1 MPRTETTRR
10 QYGPN
15 NERCP
20 GDVTDEDRAVVFPPL
35 PGPDT
40 LGRPRQVALRD
51 VRDGIG
57 SIAAAG
63 CAWCPLPKAFP
74 PVSTVRS
81 CFHNRRDS
89 GLPAQINHAAVAPA
103 GERDARDHRPR
114 AGVMDSQGVK
124 TTGNGGISGDDA
136 GKGIKGR
143 KRHIMTDT
151 CGHPVALCAH
161 AANIQDRDAA
171 VGVFQGLGRDAPEPR
186 HVSADCGDRGPKP
199 RLALIPAGRWT
210 IRIVRRCDTAEGFG
224 VLPRRRVVEPALGR
238 AGTVP
243 PIGKGSGEN
252 HRKCR
257 GPGSHRPYQTHD
269 TLSRKGLKN
278 IRSL

>member
-81 CFHNRRDS
+81 CSHNRRDS

-151 CGHPVALCAH
+151 FGHPVALCVH
-161 AANIQDRDAA
+161 AANIQDCDAA
-171 VGVFQGLGRDAPEPR
+171 VGVFQGLRRDAPEPR
-186 HVSADCGDRGPKP
+186 HVSADCGDRGPNP
-199 RLALIPAGRWT
+199 FGPDACWPLDDPDCEALRHRRGFWGPAPQTGRRTRLR
-210 IRIVRRCDTAEGFG
+210 
-224 VLPRRRVVEPALGR
+224 R

-243 PIGKGSGEN
+243 PIGKGSGKTIESAEAQGLIA
-252 HRKCR
+252 H
-257 GPGSHRPYQTHD
+257 
-269 TLSRKGLKN
+269 SRRMTRCLV
-278 IRSL
+278 RA

>member
-10 QYGPN
+10 QYGSN
-15 NERCP
+15 NEHCP

-51 VRDGIG
+51 VWDGID

-63 CAWCPLPKAFP
+63 CVWCPLPKAFP

-151 CGHPVALCAH
+151 LWPSGGIMRSRCQHSG
-161 AANIQDRDAA
+161 
-171 VGVFQGLGRDAPEPR
+171 
-186 HVSADCGDRGPKP
+186 S
-199 RLALIPAGRWT
+199 
-210 IRIVRRCDTAEGFG
+210 RR
-224 VLPRRRVVEPALGR
+224 
-238 AGTVP
+238 
-243 PIGKGSGEN
+243 GSG
-252 HRKCR
+252 H
-257 GPGSHRPYQTHD
+257 
-269 TLSRKGLKN
+269 LSRAQAGCPGTAPRFCRL
-278 IRSL
+278 R

>member
-10 QYGPN
+10 QYGSN

-89 GLPAQINHAAVAPA
+89 GLPAQVNRI
-103 GERDARDHRPR
+103 GARIT
-114 AGVMDSQGVK
+114 M
-124 TTGNGGISGDDA
+124 
-136 GKGIKGR
+136 
-143 KRHIMTDT
+143 
-151 CGHPVALCAH
+151 
-161 AANIQDRDAA
+161 
-171 VGVFQGLGRDAPEPR
+171 
-186 HVSADCGDRGPKP
+186 
-199 RLALIPAGRWT
+199 
-210 IRIVRRCDTAEGFG
+210 FG
-224 VLPRRRVVEPALGR
+224 VVTSPMPRQSE
-238 AGTVP
+238 
-243 PIGKGSGEN
+243 
-252 HRKCR
+252 CR
-257 GPGSHRPYQTHD
+257 S
-269 TLSRKGLKN
+269 
-278 IRSL
+278 

>member
-1 MPRTETTRR
+1 MRTGRLFFRLYPAPTHW
-10 QYGPN
+10 GAPGKL
-15 NERCP
+15 RCATFGMGLAPSLPP
-20 GDVTDEDRAVVFPPL
+20 GARGV
-35 PGPDT
+35 
-40 LGRPRQVALRD
+40 
-51 VRDGIG
+51 
-57 SIAAAG
+57 S
-63 CAWCPLPKAFP
+63 LPKAFP

-171 VGVFQGLGRDAPEPR
+171 VGVFQGLRRDAPEPR

-224 VLPRRRVVEPALGR
+224 VLPRRRVVEPALAGLGR
-238 AGTVP
+238 CCRLARDREKTIESAEAQVSS
-243 PIGKGSGEN
+243 PIA
-252 HRKCR
+252 
-257 GPGSHRPYQTHD
+257 D
-269 TLSRKGLKN
+269 A
-278 IRSL
+278 

>member
-151 CGHPVALCAH
+151 CGHPVALCVH

-171 VGVFQGLGRDAPEPR
+171 VGVFQGLRRDAPEPR

-210 IRIVRRCDTAEGFG
+210 IRIVSKVPRPRVSSPISDASHAVSQGLEKHQIILNQILRVNRRGIPKQA
-224 VLPRRRVVEPALGR
+224 R
-238 AGTVP
+238 
-243 PIGKGSGEN
+243 I
-252 HRKCR
+252 
-257 GPGSHRPYQTHD
+257 
-269 TLSRKGLKN
+269 
-278 IRSL
+278 

>member
-15 NERCP
+15 NGRCP

-63 CAWCPLPKAFP
+63 CAWCLLPKAFP

-171 VGVFQGLGRDAPEPR
+171 VGVFQGLGRDAPELC

-224 VLPRRRVVEPALGR
+224 VLPRRRVVEPALAGLGR
-238 AGTVP
+238 YRRLARDREKT
-243 PIGKGSGEN
+243 IESAEA
-252 HRKCR
+252 
-257 GPGSHRPYQTHD
+257 Q
-269 TLSRKGLKN
+269 GLIAH
-278 IRSL
+278 IRRMTGCLAKA

>member
-63 CAWCPLPKAFP
+63 CAWCLLPKAFP

-103 GERDARDHRPR
+103 GERDAPGSS
-114 AGVMDSQGVK
+114 AQG
-124 TTGNGGISGDDA
+124 
-136 GKGIKGR
+136 
-143 KRHIMTDT
+143 
-151 CGHPVALCAH
+151 
-161 AANIQDRDAA
+161 
-171 VGVFQGLGRDAPEPR
+171 
-186 HVSADCGDRGPKP
+186 
-199 RLALIPAGRWT
+199 
-210 IRIVRRCDTAEGFG
+210 RRYGQS
-224 VLPRRRVVEPALGR
+224 RR
-238 AGTVP
+238 
-243 PIGKGSGEN
+243 EN
-252 HRKCR
+252 HLETAAFPATTQER
-257 GPGSHRPYQTHD
+257 G
-269 TLSRKGLKN
+269 SRAA
-278 IRSL
+278 SATS

>member
-1 MPRTETTRR
+1 MPRTEATRH

-63 CAWCPLPKAFP
+63 CAWCLLPKAFP

-103 GERDARDHRPR
+103 G
-114 AGVMDSQGVK
+114 
-124 TTGNGGISGDDA
+124 
-136 GKGIKGR
+136 
-143 KRHIMTDT
+143 
-151 CGHPVALCAH
+151 
-161 AANIQDRDAA
+161 
-171 VGVFQGLGRDAPEPR
+171 
-186 HVSADCGDRGPKP
+186 
-199 RLALIPAGRWT
+199 
-210 IRIVRRCDTAEGFG
+210 
-224 VLPRRRVVEPALGR
+224 
-238 AGTVP
+238 
-243 PIGKGSGEN
+243 
-252 HRKCR
+252 
-257 GPGSHRPYQTHD
+257 
-269 TLSRKGLKN
+269 
-278 IRSL
+278 